1 MRVVDKGFA
10 YGRPDTDWVTG
21 SKVGDPHLAVT
32 FDRTIDFQTPEGPLY
47 FVQPTVETMGRL
59 FGMLTKPEAD
69 ELHAEIAALKAEL
82 LEERQLRFAAELD
95 LENFKGI
102 LERRYNVA
110 TVTPEYASA
119 IVMQTEAGPVK
130 TKAGKK

>member
-32 FDRTIDFQTPEGPLY
+32 FDRTIDFQTPEGPIY

-110 TVTPEYASA
+110 TTDPLADARPKAKVGERK
-119 IVMQTEAGPVK
+119 VK
-130 TKAGKK
+130 L